1 MNEQQHGIMTK
12 SAVLSIAA
20 LLYTVKMAG
29 PALGA
34 IKQAFPG
41 VSPIMIQQL
50 LTIPP
55 MMMIVGSLVTARLQQ
70 VIPKKKILY
79 IGILLQ
85 IICGIMPAFYG
96 DITFM
101 LITRVFFGLGYGMTF
116 PLASSLIADLFEGKE
131 RDAMMGYKSA
141 VGAAAGVVFQMLGG
155 FLAAI
160 DWRYNFLGL
169 LILIPIYLMVL
180 YKVPEPEKAPVVK
193 TATGSRFGGITST
206 TWFIYAFNMV
216 FNILQYSF
224 ITNVALVMASE
235 KIGGPAQA
243 GTVLTIFTVA
253 ALIAGVFYGK
263 ISQLFKEYTLALAFA
278 FLGAAFLVVA
288 HYNTYEMFLLGAIL
302 YGLGFGTY
310 NPEITIRTIKSVD
323 KSVVTV
329 AMSFFVC
336 SMGIGQFGSPFLVYI
351 ATILG
356 FGGSKAT
363 WMIVAPTCVAL
374 CLLMIIANV
383 FIGSKNKTKK
393 LQG

>member
-278 FLGAAFLVVA
+278 FLGAAFLVIA

-323 KSVVTV
+323 KSAVTV

-356 FGGSKAT
+356 FGGPKAT